1 VKNLKK
7 KITKIFKEFTVDEEN
22 LIPILQKI
30 QAEIGYISKQ
40 GVEEIA
46 NFLRI
51 TEGQVYGVASF
62 YSQFRFTAPG
72 RHSIKVC
79 LGTACHVRGSQ
90 NILEEFKRW
99 LLIEPGETTEDKMFS
114 LETVNCVGACALGPI
129 VIFDNEYHGHM
140 RIKSVD
146 ELIQKYRTEYE
157 TEREV
162 DK

>member
-1 VKNLKK
+1 MNNLF
-7 KITKIFKEFTVDEEN
+7 IGFTVDKEN
-22 LIPILQKI
+22 LIPLLQKI
-30 QAEIGYISKQ
+30 QAEIGYVSKQ
-40 GVEEIA
+40 AVEEIA
-46 NFLRI
+46 NFLKI

-129 VIFDNEYHGHM
+129 VIFDKEYQGHM

-146 ELIQKYRTEYE
+146 ELIQKYRAEYE
-157 TEREV
+157 TERG
-162 DK
+162 

>member
-1 VKNLKK
+1 MKNLKK
-7 KITKIFKEFTVDEEN
+7 FNKSFKEITSHEEN

-40 GVEEIA
+40 AVEEIA

-51 TEGQVYGVASF
+51 TEGHVYGVASF

-99 LLIEPGETTEDKMFS
+99 LLIEPGETTDDKMFS

-129 VIFDNEYHGHM
+129 VIIDKEYHGHM

-146 ELIQKYRTEYE
+146 ELIQKYRAEYE
-157 TEREV
+157 TGQEV